1 MGGDEFIALDRW
13 FDRIGTCAQNEIG
26 GLLVAAEP
34 PTAAVADACARRD
47 DPSCDEA
54 VARVLGESARWYAR
68 LNDALDAACA
78 RLLRDIAAG
87 VLARELQLAPCEIA
101 VVVERIR
108 DEMLGEPLCVRLH
121 PEDAAQWTDASL
133 PCRRDDS
140 LVPGDALL
148 ELHEGSIDARFGV
161 RLQAVLDACTP

>member
-13 FDRIGTCAQNEIG
+13 FDRIGTCVQSETGA
-26 GLLVAAEP
+26 LLVAAEP
-34 PTAAVADACARRD
+34 PTAAVADARARTD
-47 DPSCDEA
+47 DASCDEA

-68 LNDALDAACA
+68 LDDALDAACA
-78 RLLRDIAAG
+78 RLLHDIAAG
-87 VLARELQLAPCEIA
+87 VLARELELAPCEIA
-101 VVVERIR
+101 AIVERIR
-108 DEMLGEPLCVRLH
+108 DEMLGDPLCVRLH
-121 PEDAAQWTDASL
+121 PDDAARWSDASL

-161 RLQAVLDACTP
+161 RLQSVLDKCTP